1 MSSTLGCYTC
11 SELQLGRP
19 CPSAATD
26 RDTWRAGWPCTQSS
40 ISHITCFEFSIFIGV
55 FCTYFL
61 ARNNNSFEEDNI
73 SSPSSWPPSK
83 PSPASSWWTSSWWRS
98 PGSGNYEE
106 SSGGESEVCS
116 IIVGSESP
124 NPSESVKLQ
133 WTCRNCNIIS
143 IPTCSCAHENG
154 ASYTRWIANIA
165 AFHLALIFGTFVLK
179 MEIPRRI
186 RPCLPPSHRLVEA
199 VQRQAL
205 PHWGLK
211 EYCGTA
217 QGPRCKDQGLKER
230 DK

>member
-83 PSPASSWWTSSWWRS
+83 PSPASSWWRS

-124 NPSESVKLQ
+124 IPSKSVKYQIILDLSGIFI
-133 WTCRNCNIIS
+133 WTKHHRGKWVTNSFSECQLSKWN
-143 IPTCSCAHENG
+143 E
-154 ASYTRWIANIA
+154 
-165 AFHLALIFGTFVLK
+165 HLGMAKF
-179 MEIPRRI
+179 
-186 RPCLPPSHRLVEA
+186 
-199 VQRQAL
+199 
-205 PHWGLK
+205 
-211 EYCGTA
+211 
-217 QGPRCKDQGLKER
+217 
-230 DK
+230 